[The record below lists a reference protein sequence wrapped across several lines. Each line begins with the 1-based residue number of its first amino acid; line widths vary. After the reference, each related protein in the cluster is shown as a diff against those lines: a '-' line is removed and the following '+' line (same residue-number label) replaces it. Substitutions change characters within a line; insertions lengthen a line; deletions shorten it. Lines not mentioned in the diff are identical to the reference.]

1 MGVFAHGGNV
11 FPCVSVGAMYKCL
24 LMCFPC
30 SPSSRS
36 LEICHG
42 MSLGCCPTLLA
53 SPLISSRPPPCQKS
67 TKFAPLTSGSDPHD
81 TSHYY
86 HHPLETQQHRGLRH
100 DSAGRWCIGLM
111 SSAPWALCLGYV
123 AFMISI
129 HKKPKYLGCAMGLYM
144 GPICVV
150 SVKQPGRLAG

>member
-1 MGVFAHGGNV
+1 MGGMCSRV
-11 FPCVSVGAMYKCL
+11 FPWVQCISVCSCAFHAVL
-24 LMCFPC
+24 LREALKSVTACHLAVAQ
-30 SPSSRS
+30 PSLPPPWS
-36 LEICHG
+36 L
-42 MSLGCCPTLLA
+42 LV
-53 SPLISSRPPPCQKS
+53 PPPCQKS

-100 DSAGRWCIGLM
+100 DSGGRWCIGLM

-144 GPICVV
+144 GPICLV